1 MKTVLPEL
9 SSDKKVQSDDMSY
22 FWLISFFTEFQ
33 RLTWKYKDM
42 SGNALV
48 PFGSKIPL
56 NETHVSDATNPSD
69 KPNHHSSANVD
80 KNMQEMAIAQPS
92 KEAAEADK
100 ENQNVGIGSF
110 DISELFPPDDP
121 MDVQDKKDEEEKKE
135 DNSIKEGEE
144 EKRTEDNSEGKKKDA
159 MEIHG
164 EGEEEQKKKEGE
176 GEELVVHNNKK
187 KSDLKDDSRY
197 EMVSVVGTTLDFE
210 SFARLSKHL
219 KLAIEDKKW
228 EALPNPIAAL
238 KEMVCVFLFL
248 KQLFPYIGTNSL
260 SFL

>member
-56 NETHVSDATNPSD
+56 NETHVSEAATNPSD

-121 MDVQDKKDEEEKKE
+121 MDVQDKKEEEKKE

-144 EKRTEDNSEGKKKDA
+144 KKPEENSEGKEKEDA
-159 MEIHG
+159 MEING
-164 EGEEEQKKKEGE
+164 GDEEEQKKKEGE
-176 GEELVVHNNKK
+176 GEEVLVAPNNKK
-187 KSDLKDDSRY
+187 KNDLKDDSRY

-238 KEMVCVFLFL
+238 KEMVCFH
-248 KQLFPYIGTNSL
+248 I
-260 SFL
+260 